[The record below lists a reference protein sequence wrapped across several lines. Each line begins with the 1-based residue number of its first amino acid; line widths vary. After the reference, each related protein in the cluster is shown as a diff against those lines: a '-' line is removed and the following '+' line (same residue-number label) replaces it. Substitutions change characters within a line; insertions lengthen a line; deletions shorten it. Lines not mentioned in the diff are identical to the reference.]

1 LTQVVISKERMQQ
14 LRSFWDRL
22 LINVQK

>member
-14 LRSFWDRL
+14 FRSFWDRL